1 MGAVADGTAGSEE
14 LLNVYDADGA
24 LIGTKR
30 RREAKASGLA
40 VGAVNVLLVNKH
52 GELLLQLR
60 PEDKENG
67 GLWDKSVGGH
77 VSAHEDFDQTAVR
90 EAREELFDDRGDE
103 RVVLLPDEQALLS
116 PPPTLALD
124 LTRCVAFFRASLH
137 PNLRDIR
144 RTPGGGKRN
153 VLYHVALYLGRTDI
167 PVEGFDPQPEE
178 IRALRYFPANEVDD
192 LLLSGRLAPNMA
204 FFWLSQGQR
213 ALALSARRP

>member
-1 MGAVADGTAGSEE
+1 VTPKGAAAAGRRSSEE

-24 LIGTKR
+24 LIGTQR
-30 RREAKASGLA
+30 RHEAKASGLA
-40 VGAVNVLLVNKH
+40 VGAINVLLVNAR

-60 PEDKENG
+60 PDDKENG

-90 EAREELFDDRGDE
+90 EAREELFDGGGDE
-103 RVVLLPDEQALLS
+103 RVLLLPDERTLLAPS
-116 PPPTLALD
+116 PTLD

-137 PNLRDIR
+137 PNLRDVR
-144 RTPGGGKRN
+144 HTPEGGKRN
-153 VLYHVALYLGRTDI
+153 VLYHVALYLGRTDV
-167 PVEGFDPQPEE
+167 PTEGFTPQPEE

-192 LLLSGRLAPNMA
+192 LLLAGRLAPNMA

-213 ALALSARRP
+213 ALRLTAP